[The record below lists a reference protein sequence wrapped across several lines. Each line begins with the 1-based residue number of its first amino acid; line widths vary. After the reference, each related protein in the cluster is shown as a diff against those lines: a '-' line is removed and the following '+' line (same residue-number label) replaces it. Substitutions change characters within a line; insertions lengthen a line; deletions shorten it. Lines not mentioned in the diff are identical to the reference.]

1 MIFKTLIL
9 VNLYICDRQ
18 AFNLKTILTI
28 YGPFFQ
34 KALEEELMRK
44 RAAAEVG
51 SDAARRY
58 TDDQVLPSL

>member
-1 MIFKTLIL
+1 LL
-9 VNLYICDRQ
+9 DSLLQ
-18 AFNLKTILTI
+18 E
-28 YGPFFQ
+28 